1 MKVLVAM
8 DSMKG
13 SISSRDA
20 ATAVRNGILSALPEA
35 QVDWL
40 PVADGGEGTVETLVS
55 GLGGERITLQVTG
68 PLGAPVAAS
77 YGWLPE
83 QEVSVFEMAEAAG
96 LPLVPPEQRDPRHT
110 TTRGVGE
117 MLLDALDRGYRRM
130 IIGIGGS
137 ATNDCGIGML
147 EALGCRFLDGAGAPV
162 GGYGQDVAQIRS
174 LDLSGLDPRLA
185 SCEIQ
190 VACDVNN
197 PLWGPNGAS
206 AVFGPQKGATPEIVR
221 QMDDGARRFSE
232 IVKDA
237 TGIDAADMPGAGAA
251 GGLGYALLV
260 FLHAKMAS
268 GISIIL
274 DMVGFDHLAGQAD
287 VVVTG
292 EGRLDRQTVMGKV
305 PAGVAEAAKRHGT
318 LVVALAGCVT
328 PEARACNHC
337 GIDAY
342 FPILQRPCT
351 EQEAMD
357 LSQTAANLESTAAQV
372 FRLIAAC
379 GWPADILTKQ
389 NLE

>member
-1 MKVLVAM
+1 MRVLVAI

-20 ATAVRNGILSALPEA
+20 AAAVKAGILSVSSEA
-35 QVDWL
+35 QVDWV

-55 GLGGERITLQVTG
+55 GLGGELIQVNVTG
-68 PLGAPVAAS
+68 PLGEPVQAA
-77 YGWLPE
+77 YGWLP
-83 QEVSVFEMAEAAG
+83 QQQTAVFEMAQASG
-96 LPLVPPEQRDPRHT
+96 LPLVSPERRNPLHT

-147 EALGCRFLDGAGAPV
+147 LALGCRFFDDAGQEVA
-162 GGYGQDVAQIRS
+162 GYGRDVGRIARI
-174 LDLSGLDPRLA
+174 DASGLDPRLA
-185 SCEIQ
+185 GCEIQ

-197 PLWGPNGAS
+197 PLCGPNGAS

-221 QMDDGARRFSE
+221 QMDAGALRFSQV
-232 IVKDA
+232 VKEA
-237 TGIDAADMPGAGAA
+237 MGIDAADAAGAGAA

-260 FLHAKMAS
+260 FLRARMGS

-274 DMVGFDHLAGQAD
+274 DTLRFEEKAAWAD
-287 VVVTG
+287 VVITG

-305 PAGVAEAAKRHGT
+305 PAGVAEAAKRHGA

-328 PEARACNHC
+328 PEARACNDH

-351 EQEAMD
+351 EREAME
-357 LSQTAANLESTAAQV
+357 LSQASANLEATAAQV
-372 FRLIAAC
+372 FHLITAC
-379 GWPADILTKQ
+379 KAWRV
-389 NLE
+389 NS